1 VTGSKPQRARVV
13 IVEGGQLALIR
24 RVREGRTYYLF
35 PGGGVEPGETP
46 EQAAVREAWEE
57 LGVEV
62 RLGEIV
68 HEEVF
73 DGGRFVFFRADIVGG
88 EFGTGAWPD
97 HAEESELERRRGGT
111 HEAVWVPLAELR
123 PEDVG
128 LDVRPQALVE
138 RLISMEVK

>member
-1 VTGSKPQRARVV
+1 VTSSEPARARVV
-13 IVEGGQLALIR
+13 IVEEGRLALIK

-57 LGVEV
+57 LGVQV
-62 RLGEIV
+62 RLADVV

-73 DGGRFVFFRADIVGG
+73 DGTRFVFFTAEIVGG

-97 HAEESELERRRGGT
+97 HAEESELERRKGGT
-111 HEAVWVPLAELR
+111 HEAVWVPIAELR
-123 PEDVG
+123 AEDVG

-138 RLISMEVK
+138 RLLSEAK